1 MIAEPL
7 VTANDPLSDLVSA
20 IDQLQSEDLQLA
32 AGSELGSRLKTLRSV
47 INRLESESTRSL
59 EVFDRTQGFAPE
71 GHLSAASWLRH
82 RCNIAFRTASN
93 QVQMARRLPQLPRA
107 QAAFAAGEVSSG
119 HVSLITRTADQVG
132 MEPVQEHEE
141 VLVEAAKDLDTW
153 MFRRVTMHLRYC
165 VDQQGMLKEHNR
177 AHDRCG
183 VWLSE
188 GWDGFF
194 ELQGRLDPEG
204 GAILSTAL
212 AAVEGKPVAGDTRLA
227 SERRRDALVDLAR
240 QRLDAGDLPSS
251 GGAKPHLIVTADLQV
266 LAGQEPGAG
275 MLNWEQLVPAETLR
289 RLACDC
295 SLTTIVNGPDGN
307 PVDVSKERRTVPP
320 ATRRAIM
327 MRDQH
332 CRFPGCDRPAF
343 WTDGHHLKH
352 WIDGGPSEYW
362 NIWLLCRLHH
372 RMVHE
377 GGWKLEKTAD
387 GKELIAIPP

>member
-1 MIAEPL
+1 MVAEPL

-32 AGSELGSRLKTLRSV
+32 GSSELGSRLKTLRSAV
-47 INRLESESTRSL
+47 NRLEAESTRSL
-59 EVFDRTQGFAPE
+59 EVFDRTQAFAPD
-71 GHLSAASWLRH
+71 GYLSAASWLRH
-82 RCNIAFRTASN
+82 QCNIAFRTASN
-93 QVQMARRLPQLPRA
+93 QVQMARRLPQLPAA

-204 GAILSTAL
+204 G
-212 AAVEGKPVAGDTRLA
+212 
-227 SERRRDALVDLAR
+227 
-240 QRLDAGDLPSS
+240 
-251 GGAKPHLIVTADLQV
+251 
-266 LAGQEPGAG
+266 
-275 MLNWEQLVPAETLR
+275 
-289 RLACDC
+289 
-295 SLTTIVNGPDGN
+295 
-307 PVDVSKERRTVPP
+307 
-320 ATRRAIM
+320 
-327 MRDQH
+327 
-332 CRFPGCDRPAF
+332 
-343 WTDGHHLKH
+343 
-352 WIDGGPSEYW
+352 
-362 NIWLLCRLHH
+362 
-372 RMVHE
+372 
-377 GGWKLEKTAD
+377 
-387 GKELIAIPP
+387 